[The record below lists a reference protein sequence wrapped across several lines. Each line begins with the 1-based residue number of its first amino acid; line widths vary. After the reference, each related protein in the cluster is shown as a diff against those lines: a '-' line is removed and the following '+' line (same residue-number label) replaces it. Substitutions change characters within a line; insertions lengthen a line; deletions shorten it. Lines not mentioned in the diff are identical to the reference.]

1 MDLGHSDK
9 HFNYNTRK
17 KGSARKNFGYLLLEK
32 LKNCILNTEVVA
44 WRCSV
49 KKVFLEISEN
59 SQENTCAGVFSK
71 QSWRPQTSNFIK
83 KETLVQVFSCEFS
96 ENSKNTFSYGTPRV
110 AASVIGNL
118 THRLAIFPKVRAAL
132 FSSFRS
138 KDGGDLPH
146 LLPLV
151 TRL

>member
-49 KKVFLEISEN
+49 EKVFLEISEN
-59 SQENTCAGVFSK
+59 S
-71 QSWRPQTSNFIK
+71 
-83 KETLVQVFSCEFS
+83 
-96 ENSKNTFSYGTPRV
+96 KNTFSYRTPRV

-118 THRLAIFPKVRAAL
+118 THRLAIFPKVRAL